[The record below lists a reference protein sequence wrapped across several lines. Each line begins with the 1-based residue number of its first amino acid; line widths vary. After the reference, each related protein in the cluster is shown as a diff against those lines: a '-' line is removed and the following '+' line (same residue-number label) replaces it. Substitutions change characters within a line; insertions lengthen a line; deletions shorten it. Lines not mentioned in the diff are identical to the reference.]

1 MEARVEA
8 GKGVRVKP
16 QTARIHTDTALQGMG
31 PSFQPPTTR
40 VHLVKTEI
48 TGPFGFANLMKTC
61 RLDFLYF
68 LRKCTKICKK
78 IYHL

>member
-8 GKGVRVKP
+8 GEVVRVKP

-40 VHLVKTEI
+40 VHLVKT
-48 TGPFGFANLMKTC
+48 
-61 RLDFLYF
+61 R
-68 LRKCTKICKK
+68 
-78 IYHL
+78 